1 MTAPAVPASSSVVPV
16 GRGARGGTRRR
27 RVRFNPAYLF
37 IAPSLI
43 LIAVFI
49 AEPIIASGWMSLHD
63 WSIGEASH
71 RFVGF
76 GNYRALAADPRFWN
90 ALKVTVE
97 YTAVVAVGQVVLGLA
112 LAERL
117 RRTSWFTSILRA
129 AFFFP
134 FIASLA
140 VTGVVWRFLLDPQV
154 GLVDAWLGKLGLS
167 GPDWLQSTTL
177 ALPVVMVIGIWK
189 NFGFAMIILLA
200 GMQAVPTE
208 RYESAQLDGAN
219 GPQQF
224 RHITLPALR
233 GPLLFV
239 TIIATVTGLQLF
251 DLVYVMTDGGPVFHT
266 ESIVQYLYEQAFV
279 QFQLGYASAIAWVL
293 FLLIMIVSLVQ
304 LRIARY
310 RDVD

>member
-1 MTAPAVPASSSVVPV
+1 MTASTLQHARRADRPARP
-16 GRGARGGTRRR
+16 RRR
-27 RVRFNPAYLF
+27 RFNPAYLF
-37 IAPSLI
+37 IAPSMV

-49 AEPIIASGWMSLHD
+49 VEPIIASAWMSLHE
-63 WSIGEASH
+63 WSIGEATH

-76 GNYRALAADPRFWN
+76 GNYRQLAADPRFWN

-97 YTAVVAVGQVVLGLA
+97 YTAVVAVGQVALGLA
-112 LAERL
+112 LAEKL
-117 RRTSWFTSILRA
+117 RRTTWFTAILRA

-154 GLVDAWLGKLGLS
+154 GLVDAWLSKVGVS
-167 GPDWLQSTTL
+167 APDWLQSTSL
-177 ALPVVMVIGIWK
+177 ALPAVMVIGIWK

-200 GMQAVPTE
+200 GMQAIPVE
-208 RYESAQLDGAN
+208 RYESAALDGAN
-219 GPQQF
+219 GPRQF

-239 TIIATVTGLQLF
+239 VIIATVTGLQLF

-266 ESIVQYLYEQAFV
+266 ESIVMYLYEQGFV
-279 QFQLGYASAIAWVL
+279 NFELGYASAIAWVL
-293 FLLIMIVSLVQ
+293 FLLIMIVSLIQ
-304 LRIARY
+304 LKIARY

>member
-1 MTAPAVPASSSVVPV
+1 MTAPTVPTSPSARL
-16 GRGARGGTRRR
+16 GRGAPARFRRR
-27 RVRFNPAYLF
+27 RRFNPAYLF

-63 WSIGEASH
+63 WSIGEATH
-71 RFVGF
+71 RFVGL
-76 GNYRALAADPRFWN
+76 GNYRTLAADPRFWN
-90 ALKVTVE
+90 ALKVTVA

-117 RRTSWFTSILRA
+117 RRTTWFTSVLRA

-140 VTGVVWRFLLDPQV
+140 VSGVVWRFLLDPQV
-154 GLVDAWLGKLGLS
+154 GLVDAWLGKLGVT

-208 RYESAQLDGAN
+208 RYESARLDGAN
-219 GPQQF
+219 SPQQF

-266 ESIVQYLYEQAFV
+266 ESIVMYLYEQGFV
-279 QFQLGYASAIAWVL
+279 QFQLGYASAIAWIL